1 MRKLLSLALLALLLA
16 VVSCKKQPP
25 AQPAAPGP
33 EVHQQ
38 QTAPAPEA
46 DKPAAAQPQQ
56 TPPAAASG
64 DLVAI
69 PLVLPKPQ
77 FVGTPENL
85 MGIANLDKKPDGWV
99 QPPFMAPKG
108 VVNVALNKPVT
119 SSEPEPIMGELKM
132 ITDGDKEA
140 TDGSVVELGPFSQWV
155 QVDLGES
162 HEIYAVAVWHFHKQ
176 ARVYF
181 DVIVQVSDDPEFVTG
196 VTTLFNSD
204 TDNSS
209 GLGVG
214 QDKNYVDDRNGLVVD
229 AKGTKGRYVRCY
241 SAGNNSSDLNHYI
254 EVEVYGKK

>member
-1 MRKLLSLALLALLLA
+1 MRKLFGLALLTILVAA
-16 VVSCKKQPP
+16 VSCKKQPP
-25 AQPAAPGP
+25 VETTPAPAGP
-33 EVHQQ
+33 Q
-38 QTAPAPEA
+38 QTTPAPEPE
-46 DKPAAAQPQQ
+46 KPSAVQTEQ
-56 TPPAAASG
+56 TPPAAAG
-64 DLVAI
+64 NMVAI

-85 MGIANLDKKPDGWV
+85 MGIENLDKKPDGWV

-108 VVNVALNKPVT
+108 VVNIALNKSVT

-140 TDGSVVELGPFSQWV
+140 TDGSVVELGPFSQWA

-196 VTTLFNSD
+196 ITTLFNSD

-229 AKGTKGRYVRCY
+229 GKGIKGRYVRCY

-254 EVEVYGKK
+254 EIEVFGKK